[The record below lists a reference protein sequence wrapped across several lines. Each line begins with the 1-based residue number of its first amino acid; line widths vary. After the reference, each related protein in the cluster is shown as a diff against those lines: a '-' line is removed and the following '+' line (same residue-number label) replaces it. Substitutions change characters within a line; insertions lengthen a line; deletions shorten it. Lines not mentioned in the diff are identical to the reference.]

1 MRVHH
6 VIAAVMR
13 PAIMRPIIAHT
24 LLVESGDGLV
34 LVDSGF
40 GRDDLA
46 NIERFG
52 PFRHLLNVDRDPV
65 HTAASGVERLG
76 FDPADVKHI
85 VLTHMDLDHVG
96 GVADFPNAVV
106 HTTADEWLA
115 ATTDSR
121 LLDRPRYFPF
131 QWEKAAEVRQYE
143 GEGEPWQH
151 GLSGHAVTE
160 GITLVPMRGHTRGHA
175 AVAVEGANGLIV
187 HAGDALFDGSS
198 IKASVDG
205 EPLTPIWALRAFE
218 RTIARQ
224 PTRISANHRVLRELN
239 DDPSITVISA
249 HDPRFFPG
257 GAPA

>member
-13 PAIMRPIIAHT
+13 PALMKPLIAHT
-24 LLVESGDGLV
+24 LLVESADGLV

-40 GRDDLA
+40 GRDDLGRL
-46 NIERFG
+46 ERFG
-52 PFRHLLNVDRDPV
+52 PFRHLLNVDADPV
-65 HTAASGVERLG
+65 HTAAAGVERLG

-115 ATTDSR
+115 ATTDTR

-131 QWEKAAEVRQYE
+131 QWEKAAAIKQYE
-143 GEGEPWQH
+143 GGGDAWQH
-151 GLSGHAVTE
+151 GLSGHTIVE
-160 GITLVPMRGHTRGHA
+160 GITLLPMHGHTRGHA
-175 AVAVEGANGLIV
+175 AVAVEGSDRLIV
-187 HAGDALFDGSS
+187 QAGDALFDGSS
-198 IKASVDG
+198 IRASVDG
-205 EPLTPIWALRAFE
+205 KALAPLWGLRAFE
-218 RTIARQ
+218 RAIARQ
-224 PTRISANHRVLRELN
+224 PTKISANHRVLRELN
-239 DDPSITVISA
+239 DDPAITVISA

-257 GAPA
+257 GAPV

>member
-13 PAIMRPIIAHT
+13 PPLMQPIIAHT
-24 LLVESGDGLV
+24 LLVESADGLV

-40 GRDDLA
+40 GRNDLA
-46 NIERFG
+46 HIERFG

-65 HTAASGVERLG
+65 HTAAAGVERLG

-131 QWEKAAEVRQYE
+131 QWEKAAEIKQYE
-143 GEGEPWQH
+143 GAGEPWQH
-151 GLSGHAVTE
+151 GLSGHTVVD
-160 GITLVPMRGHTRGHA
+160 GITLLPMRGHTRGHA
-175 AVAVEGANGLIV
+175 AVAVEGSNGLIV

-198 IKASVDG
+198 IKASVGG
-205 EPLTPIWALRAFE
+205 EPLAPLWLLRGFE
-218 RTIARQ
+218 RTVARQ

-239 DDPSITVISA
+239 DDPAITVISA

-257 GAPA
+257 GVPA

>member
-13 PAIMRPIIAHT
+13 PAVMEPIIAHT
-24 LLVESGDGLV
+24 LLVESADGLV

-40 GRDDLA
+40 GRSDLRDLT
-46 NIERFG
+46 RFG
-52 PFRHLLNVDRDPV
+52 PFRHLLNVDTDPA

-96 GVADFPNAVV
+96 GVPDFPNAIV
-106 HTTADEWLA
+106 HTTADEWAA
-115 ATTDSR
+115 ATTDRR
-121 LLDRPRYFPF
+121 LLDRPRYFSF
-131 QWEKAAEVRQYE
+131 QWEDAAEIRRYD
-143 GEGEPWQH
+143 GEGAEWQH
-151 GLSGHAVTE
+151 GLSGHTVVD

-175 AVAVEGANGLIV
+175 IVAVEGDDGLTV

-198 IKASVDG
+198 IGASVAG
-205 EPLTPIWALRAFE
+205 EPLTPIWALRLFE

-224 PTRISANHRVLRELN
+224 PTKISGNHRVLRELN